1 MTSIQRVILLINL
14 LYNRQKL
21 SVDEISKELGVDKR
35 TVYRY
40 INKLSEAN
48 VPVYYDRNIRGYTL
62 SSRNS
67 AEIGALSDR
76 EVVLLLLALKIIS
89 HKVNNRDK
97 TLIGSLQRRLDSLQ
111 SSSHYEYVNKPSD
124 AFMSNL
130 RNNELSDLV
139 TFLVIQSVIE
149 SKNDI
154 LVFVEHSD
162 GNYKLNMTKP
172 SLTFDGTWKL
182 SGRRNGEKLE
192 IDLDMISSAQVKLVG

>member
-139 TFLVIQSVIE
+139 TFLVIQSVIGF
-149 SKNDI
+149 KNDI